1 MHVVHSLILGI
12 YITRVMILGSARVLI
27 TDQCSSQLFKCNI
40 AMSYVNFMANTGHL
54 KFTSYFILFYQKAEE
69 IGE

>member
-1 MHVVHSLILGI
+1 MVHSLILGI
-12 YITRVMILGSARVLI
+12 YITRVMILGSPRVLI
-27 TDQCSSQLFKCNI
+27 TDQCSPRPFNCDI

-54 KFTSYFILFYQKAEE
+54 KFTSYFNLFYQKTEK

>member
-1 MHVVHSLILGI
+1 
-12 YITRVMILGSARVLI
+12 MILGSARVLI
-27 TDQCSSQLFKCNI
+27 TDQCSSRLFKCNI